1 MKELLE
7 LLEKNSSYSTEQLA
21 VMLNTTKDD
30 IEKTIKQYKEDGIII
45 AEKALIDWEKA
56 GSEKVTAFIE
66 LKITPQYGLGFDKIA
81 ERLYEYDEIKTI
93 WLMSGAF
100 DLALIIEGK
109 TMKEVALFVA
119 ETLAPMEQVL
129 STSTSFVLK
138 TYKDCGFVFKPQKKD
153 ERGFVSL

>member
-1 MKELLE
+1 
-7 LLEKNSSYSTEQLA
+7 
-21 VMLNTTKDD
+21 
-30 IEKTIKQYKEDGIII
+30 
-45 AEKALIDWEKA
+45 
-56 GSEKVTAFIE
+56 
-66 LKITPQYGLGFDKIA
+66 
-81 ERLYEYDEIKTI
+81 
-93 WLMSGAF
+93 MSGAF